1 MLNSIREFRGYSG
14 FAKWTDLNSYVHLND
29 SLNPGLTEIRDCG
42 NMIFSTKINKKERL
56 KF

>member
-29 SLNPGLTEIRDCG
+29 SLNQGLKEIRVCV
-42 NMIFSTKINKKERL
+42 NMIFSTKIKKKKRL

>member
-42 NMIFSTKINKKERL
+42 NVIFSTKINKKERL
-56 KF
+56 RF